1 MNKLILTALALASL
15 GLAASG
21 CALFSSENT
30 HPVIRESPFNWL
42 EIDYLQGNG
51 KAPVRISLLGMGNI
65 RMKRGVSPLVKDDFA
80 HDAANIH
87 WNDIQ
92 TDQINLD
99 PADLRNLF
107 QALVDRGVLDK
118 PNPDFPTSSGGP
130 VAHIRG
136 ALNGDSFERVA
147 AEPEIAGYVAE
158 LIQLFDQTRID
169 GAREPVARPR

>member
-1 MNKLILTALALASL
+1 MNRLILTALALASL
-15 GLAASG
+15 GLVSAG

-42 EIDYLQGNG
+42 EIDYLQGHG
-51 KAPVRISLLGMGNI
+51 KSPVRLSLLGMGNI

-99 PADLRNLF
+99 PADLRSLF
-107 QALVDRGVLDK
+107 QAFVDRGVLDK
-118 PNPDFPTSSGGP
+118 PNPDFPTSTGCP
-130 VAHIRG
+130 VARIRG

-147 AEPEIAGYVAE
+147 AEPELTGYVAE
-158 LIQLFDQTRID
+158 LIQLFDQTRLG
-169 GAREPVARPR
+169 GAREPVVHPR